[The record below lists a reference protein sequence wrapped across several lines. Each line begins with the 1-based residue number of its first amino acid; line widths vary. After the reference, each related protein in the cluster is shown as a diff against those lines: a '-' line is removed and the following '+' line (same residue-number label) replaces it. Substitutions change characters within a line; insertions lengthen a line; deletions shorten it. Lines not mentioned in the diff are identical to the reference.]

1 MIHSD
6 LASQTSRK
14 ISTTFTGV
22 ITGGLPLCVAFTS
35 LNLQFGTRDLTLDDL
50 VGFCT
55 EEHHLQHL
63 NLVDIATRLNPEV
76 DIAQVFRMSRMP
88 WLSFKYYGDDL
99 NADTFADIIRIASPT
114 VSKSVWVRVC
124 VYVCMHVYVCV
135 CVCVCVC
142 VHAWVDACVCGG
154 VGCADAFGLPV
165 CRPVCLSVSLS
176 VCLYMCLS
184 ACLSVLAKV

>member
-6 LASQTSRK
+6 LAIQNSRK
-14 ISTTFTGV
+14 ISITFTGV

-35 LNLQFGTRDLTLDDL
+35 LTLQFGARDLTLDDL

-76 DIAQVFRMSRMP
+76 DIAQIFRMSRMP

-99 NADTFADIIRIASPT
+99 SADTFADIIRIASPT
-114 VSKSVWVRVC
+114 VSKSVC
-124 VYVCMHVYVCV
+124 VLVFMCACMCV

-142 VHAWVDACVCGG
+142 MRGWMHVCVC
-154 VGCADAFGLPV
+154 V
-165 CRPVCLSVSLS
+165 CVRACTFFWFACLSTCLCVCICVCLPVCLSWR
-176 VCLYMCLS
+176 
-184 ACLSVLAKV
+184 KF